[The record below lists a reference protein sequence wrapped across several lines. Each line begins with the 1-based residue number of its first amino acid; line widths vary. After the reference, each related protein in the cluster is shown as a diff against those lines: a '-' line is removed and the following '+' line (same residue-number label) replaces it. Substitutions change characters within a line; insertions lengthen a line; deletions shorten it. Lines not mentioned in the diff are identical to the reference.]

1 MKAHRSSTI
10 VREEF
15 PGHITGAER
24 RGQSVTADWTVLRDL
39 IEGVALREVRNVPKS
54 DGLVT
59 EIYRRD
65 WELDD
70 RDVEQVFQVT
80 LVPGAISAW
89 HVHRDTTDRLFV
101 NAGMARIVLYDA
113 RRDSQTGGQVNEFLL
128 GTARPGLVL
137 IPPGVWHG
145 VQALGREPVSL
156 LNVVDVAYRYGEP
169 DHWELPWDTDRIPYR
184 FRAGGHYRQGD

>member
-1 MKAHRSSTI
+1 MKAHSSPAS
-10 VREEF
+10 VQEEF
-15 PGHITGAER
+15 PGYIPGAEQ
-24 RGQSVTADWTVLRDL
+24 RGQSVTADWIVLRDL
-39 IEGVALREVRNVPKS
+39 IEGVALHEVRNVPKS

-65 WELDD
+65 WGLDD
-70 RDVEQVFQVT
+70 RDVGQVFQVT
-80 LVPGAISAW
+80 LKPGAISAW

-128 GTARPGLVL
+128 GTARPGLVVV
-137 IPPGVWHG
+137 PPGVWHG
-145 VQALGREPVSL
+145 VQTLAGESVTL
-156 LNVVDVAYRYGEP
+156 LNVVDVAYRYGDP

-184 FRAGGHYRQGD
+184 FRADGRQR